1 MKYYKKTK
9 VILSKSLV
17 LSFVLLIL
25 SLGYSQRD
33 ILNRSLI
40 TINLGSIYVKLLN
53 EKAEIINFLKDNK
66 IETLSISMS
75 PNNYVRIQKERS
87 QMVNNFI
94 FNGSQWSGLNNYYK
108 AVINDN
114 IKETD
119 AEIKLFGLNPDHF
132 RDVNGHSIRIK
143 FDGEKGYGK
152 KKVNF
157 LNPRSRDFITDPL
170 MNILYSK
177 LYNGIGIKYEPY
189 RIILNKANY
198 GILYKEDFFDKYL
211 IEENNMRESV
221 IFEIVNDS
229 IQFNY
234 KGENNS
240 LDLIAFE
247 IDQLYRLDYQSFIK
261 KIDINKLKGVL
272 KMGLLINDEHP
283 FSDIN
288 LHWYYNPVSNLFE
301 PTFREGF
308 IKKLEDINQD
318 RVANN
323 NSVINSV
330 YNQRIKQ
337 EVISELKNELKSI
350 EDIIYNDS
358 DYNELKNKMVGFSD
372 QINKREV
379 ILKDN
384 IEFIRNYEFESEIY
398 YDQII
403 QEIRITKDTILSS
416 DLVISPSQKLIIQP
430 GVSLILDNAYLKV
443 YGGFEALGT
452 KKKQIQIIG
461 QGNLGTIYFNSDKDI
476 KIDNVRFESLTNKLS
491 IFDQPASITFYESN
505 SVKISNSVFSKNI
518 SGDDFLNIFRSKNVI
533 VTNSKF
539 ETILNDAIDSDFST
553 LSIIDS
559 HFNNIGNDAVD
570 GSGSQIN
577 IYNSYFSNVKDKA
590 VSSGEKSI
598 VNVTES
604 FFISNEI
611 GLVSKDASKLYITKT
626 KLSDNKIDFSS
637 FIKKKYFGPSE
648 TYFSDIII
656 NNYLIEKNSIISG
669 LDSIIYS
676 TNVEAKLYGNIYGR
690 ASE

>member
-1 MKYYKKTK
+1 MKYYKKPK
-9 VILSKSLV
+9 GLLSKSLV

-25 SLGYSQRD
+25 FLGYSQRD
-33 ILNRSLI
+33 ILNRSLK
-40 TINLGSIYVKLLN
+40 TINLGSIYVKYLN
-53 EKAEIINFLKDNK
+53 EKAEIINFFKDNN

-87 QMVNNFI
+87 EMVNNFV
-94 FNGSQWSGLNNYYK
+94 FKGSQWSGENNYYK
-108 AVINDN
+108 STINDSN
-114 IKETD
+114 KTIN
-119 AEIKLFGLNPDHF
+119 AEIRLFGLNPDHF
-132 RDVNGHSIRIK
+132 RDVNGHSFRIK
-143 FDGEKGYGK
+143 FDGEKDYGN

-170 MNILYSK
+170 MNIIYSK
-177 LYNGIGIKYEPY
+177 LYNGIGINYEPF

-198 GILYKEDFFDKYL
+198 GILYREDFFDKYL
-211 IEENNMRESV
+211 IEDNNMRESV

-234 KGENNS
+234 KGDNNS

-261 KIDINKLKGVL
+261 KIDIQKLKGVL
-272 KMGLLINDEHP
+272 KIGLLINDEHP

-308 IKKLEDINQD
+308 IKKIQTINQD
-318 RVANN
+318 RVTNN
-323 NSVINSV
+323 NSVIKSI
-330 YNQRIKQ
+330 YNKEIKKD
-337 EVISELKNELKSI
+337 VISELKNELESI
-350 EDIIYNDS
+350 EDIISNDL
-358 DYNELKNKMVGFSD
+358 DYNQLKNKMIGFSD
-372 QINKREV
+372 QINKREI

-384 IEFIRNYEFESEIY
+384 IEFLRNYDFESELY
-398 YDQII
+398 QDQII
-403 QEIRITKDTILSS
+403 KEIIIEKDTILTS
-416 DLVISPSQKLIIQP
+416 DLVVSNSQKLIIQP

-443 YGGFEALGT
+443 FGGFEALGT
-452 KKKQIQIIG
+452 NKKQIRIIG
-461 QGNLGTIYFNSDKDI
+461 QGNLGTIYFNSDKEI
-476 KIDNVRFESLTNKLS
+476 KIDNVRFENLSNKLS
-491 IFDQPASITFYESN
+491 RFDQPASITFYESN
-505 SVKISNSVFSKNI
+505 SVKISNSVFINNL
-518 SGDDFLNIFRSKNVI
+518 SGDDFLNFFRSKNVI
-533 VTNSKF
+533 ISNSKF
-539 ETILNDAIDSDFST
+539 ESILNDAIDSDFSSV
-553 LSIIDS
+553 SITDS
-559 HFNNIGNDAVD
+559 QFNNIGNDAVD
-570 GSGSQIN
+570 GSGSEIN
-577 IYNSYFSNVKDKA
+577 INNSYFRNVKDKA
-590 VSSGEKSI
+590 VSSGERSI
-598 VNVTES
+598 VNVSDS

-611 GLVSKDASKLYITKT
+611 GLVSKDASRLYITKT

-637 FIKKKYFGPSE
+637 FVKKKYFGPSE

>member
-1 MKYYKKTK
+1 MKYYKKPK
-9 VILSKSLV
+9 GLLSKSLV

-25 SLGYSQRD
+25 FLGYSQRD
-33 ILNRSLI
+33 ILNRSLK
-40 TINLGSIYVKLLN
+40 TINLGSIYVKYLN
-53 EKAEIINFLKDNK
+53 EKAEIINFFKDNN

-87 QMVNNFI
+87 EMVNNFV
-94 FNGSQWSGLNNYYK
+94 FKDSQWSGENNYYK
-108 AVINDN
+108 STINDSN
-114 IKETD
+114 KTIN
-119 AEIKLFGLNPDHF
+119 AEIRLFGLNPDHF
-132 RDVNGHSIRIK
+132 RDVNGHSFRIK
-143 FDGEKGYGK
+143 FDGEKDYGN

-170 MNILYSK
+170 MNIIYSK
-177 LYNGIGIKYEPY
+177 LYNGIGINYEPF

-198 GILYKEDFFDKYL
+198 GILYREDFFDKYL
-211 IEENNMRESV
+211 IEDNNMRESV

-234 KGENNS
+234 KGDNNS

-261 KIDINKLKGVL
+261 KIDIQKLKGVL
-272 KMGLLINDEHP
+272 KLGLLINDEHP

-308 IKKLEDINQD
+308 IKKIQTINQD

-323 NSVINSV
+323 NSVIKSI
-330 YNQRIKQ
+330 YNKEIKKD
-337 EVISELKNELKSI
+337 VISELKNELKSI

-358 DYNELKNKMVGFSD
+358 DYNQLKNKMIGFSD
-372 QINKREV
+372 QINKREI

-384 IEFIRNYEFESEIY
+384 IEFLRNYDFESELY
-398 YDQII
+398 QDQII
-403 QEIRITKDTILSS
+403 KEIIIEKDTILTS
-416 DLVISPSQKLIIQP
+416 DLVVSNSQKLIIQP

-443 YGGFEALGT
+443 FGGFEALGT
-452 KKKQIQIIG
+452 NKKQIRIIG
-461 QGNLGTIYFNSDKDI
+461 QGNLGTIYFNSDKEI
-476 KIDNVRFESLTNKLS
+476 KIDNVRFENLSNKLS
-491 IFDQPASITFYESN
+491 RFDQPASITFYESN
-505 SVKISNSVFSKNI
+505 SVKISNSVFINNL
-518 SGDDFLNIFRSKNVI
+518 SGDDFLNFFRSKNVI
-533 VTNSKF
+533 ITNSKF
-539 ETILNDAIDSDFST
+539 ESILNDAIDSDFSSV
-553 LSIIDS
+553 SITDS
-559 HFNNIGNDAVD
+559 QFNNIGNDAVD
-570 GSGSQIN
+570 GSGSEIN
-577 IYNSYFSNVKDKA
+577 INNSYFRNVKDKA
-590 VSSGEKSI
+590 VSAGERSI
-598 VNVTES
+598 VNVSDS

-611 GLVSKDASKLYITKT
+611 GLVSKDASRLYITKT

-637 FIKKKYFGPSE
+637 FVKKKYFGPSE
-648 TYFSDIII
+648 TDFSDIII

-676 TNVEAKLYGNIYGR
+676 TNVEAKLYGNIYGK

>member
-1 MKYYKKTK
+1 MKYFKKPK
-9 VILSKSLV
+9 RILSKSLV
-17 LSFVLLIL
+17 LSFVILIL

-33 ILNRSLI
+33 ILNRSLT
-40 TINLGSIYVKLLN
+40 TINLGSIYVKYLN
-53 EKAEIINFLKDNK
+53 EKAEIINFFKDNK

-87 QMVNNFI
+87 EMVNNFI
-94 FNGSQWSGLNNYYK
+94 FKGSQWSGENNYYK
-108 AVINDN
+108 STINDSN
-114 IKETD
+114 KTTN
-119 AEIKLFGLNPDHF
+119 AEIRLFGLNPDHF
-132 RDVNGHSIRIK
+132 RDVNGHSFRIK
-143 FDGEKGYGK
+143 FDGEKGYGN

-170 MNILYSK
+170 MNIIYSK
-177 LYNGIGIKYEPY
+177 LYNGIGINYEPF

-198 GILYKEDFFDKYL
+198 GILYREDFFDKYL

-234 KGENNS
+234 KGDNNS
-240 LDLIAFE
+240 LDLVAFE
-247 IDQLYRLDYQSFIK
+247 IDQLYRLDYKSFIE
-261 KIDINKLKGVL
+261 KIDIQKLKGIL
-272 KMGLLINDEHP
+272 KIGLLINDEHP

-308 IKKLEDINQD
+308 IKRIQTIDQD
-318 RVANN
+318 RVTNN
-323 NSVINSV
+323 NSVIKSI
-330 YNQRIKQ
+330 YNKEIKKD
-337 EVISELKNELKSI
+337 VISELKNELKSI
-350 EDIIYNDS
+350 EDIISNDS
-358 DYNELKNKMVGFSD
+358 DYNKLKNKMIGFSD
-372 QINKREV
+372 QIKKREI

-384 IEFIRNYEFESEIY
+384 IEFLRNYDFESELY
-398 YDQII
+398 QDQIT
-403 QEIRITKDTILSS
+403 QEIRITKDTILTS
-416 DLVISPSQKLIIQP
+416 DLVVSNSQKLIIQQ

-443 YGGFEALGT
+443 FGGFEAEGT
-452 KKKQIQIIG
+452 TNNQIRIIG
-461 QGNLGTIYFNSDKDI
+461 QGNLGTIYFNSNKEI
-476 KIDNVRFESLTNKLS
+476 KIDNVRFENLS
-491 IFDQPASITFYESN
+491 NQLSRFDQPASITFYESN
-505 SVKISNSVFSKNI
+505 FVKISNSIFINNI
-518 SGDDFLNIFRSKNVI
+518 SGDDFLNFFRSKNVI
-533 VTNSKF
+533 VSNSKF
-539 ETILNDAIDSDFST
+539 ESILNDAIDSDFS
-553 LSIIDS
+553 SISITDS

-570 GSGSQIN
+570 GSGSEIN
-577 IYNSYFSNVKDKA
+577 INNSYFQNVKDKA
-590 VSSGEKSI
+590 VSSGERSI
-598 VNVTES
+598 VNVSDS

-611 GLVSKDASKLYITKT
+611 GLVSKDASRLYITKT

-637 FIKKKYFGPSE
+637 FVKKKYFGPSE

>member
-1 MKYYKKTK
+1 MKYFKKPK
-9 VILSKSLV
+9 RILSKSLV
-17 LSFVLLIL
+17 LSFVILIL

-33 ILNRSLI
+33 ILNRSLT
-40 TINLGSIYVKLLN
+40 TINLGSIYVKYLN
-53 EKAEIINFLKDNK
+53 EKAEIINFFKDNK

-87 QMVNNFI
+87 EMVNNFI
-94 FNGSQWSGLNNYYK
+94 FKGSQWSGENNYYK
-108 AVINDN
+108 STINDSN
-114 IKETD
+114 KTTN
-119 AEIKLFGLNPDHF
+119 AEIRLFGLNPDHF
-132 RDVNGHSIRIK
+132 RDVNGHSFRIK
-143 FDGEKGYGK
+143 FDGEKGYGN

-170 MNILYSK
+170 MNIIYSK
-177 LYNGIGIKYEPY
+177 LYNGIGINYEPF

-198 GILYKEDFFDKYL
+198 GILYREDFFDKYL

-234 KGENNS
+234 KGDNNS
-240 LDLIAFE
+240 LDLVAFE
-247 IDQLYRLDYQSFIK
+247 IDQLYRLDYKSFIK
-261 KIDINKLKGVL
+261 KIDIQKLKGIL
-272 KMGLLINDEHP
+272 KIGLLINDEHP

-308 IKKLEDINQD
+308 IKRIQTIDQD
-318 RVANN
+318 RVTNN
-323 NSVINSV
+323 NSVIKSI
-330 YNQRIKQ
+330 YNKEIKKD
-337 EVISELKNELKSI
+337 VISELKNELKSI
-350 EDIIYNDS
+350 EDIISNDS
-358 DYNELKNKMVGFSD
+358 DYNKLKNKMIGFSD
-372 QINKREV
+372 QIKKREI

-384 IEFIRNYEFESEIY
+384 IEFLRNYDFESELY
-398 YDQII
+398 QDQIT
-403 QEIRITKDTILSS
+403 QEIRITKDTILTS
-416 DLVISPSQKLIIQP
+416 DLVVSNSQKLIIQQ

-443 YGGFEALGT
+443 FGGFEAEGT
-452 KKKQIQIIG
+452 TNNQIRIIG
-461 QGNLGTIYFNSDKDI
+461 QGNLGTIYFNSNKEI
-476 KIDNVRFESLTNKLS
+476 KIDNVRFENLS
-491 IFDQPASITFYESN
+491 NQLSRFDQPASITFYESN
-505 SVKISNSVFSKNI
+505 FVKISNSIFINNI
-518 SGDDFLNIFRSKNVI
+518 SGDDFLNFFRSKNVI
-533 VTNSKF
+533 VSNSKF
-539 ETILNDAIDSDFST
+539 ESILNDAIDSDFS
-553 LSIIDS
+553 SISITDS

-570 GSGSQIN
+570 GSGSEIN
-577 IYNSYFSNVKDKA
+577 INNSYFQNVKDKA
-590 VSSGEKSI
+590 VSSGERSI
-598 VNVTES
+598 VNVSDS

-611 GLVSKDASKLYITKT
+611 GLVSKDASRLYITKT

-637 FIKKKYFGPSE
+637 FVKKKYFGPSE